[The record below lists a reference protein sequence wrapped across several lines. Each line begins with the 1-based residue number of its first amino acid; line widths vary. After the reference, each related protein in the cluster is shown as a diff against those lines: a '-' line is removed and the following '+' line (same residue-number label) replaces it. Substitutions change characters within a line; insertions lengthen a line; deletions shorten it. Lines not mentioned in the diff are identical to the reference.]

1 MTYLLDTNI
10 LVYATDE
17 EDRIR
22 MEVAND
28 LLLRLTRTRTAL
40 VSAQVLAEFANVS
53 LRRLRA
59 ASSREDVYRQVE
71 VYARTLI
78 VLPLTPAIVLEAV
91 RGVRDFQLA
100 YYDAQIWAAARLNQ
114 VAYVLS
120 EDFNAD
126 ATLEGVTFL
135 NPFAPDFDISGL

>member
-10 LVYATDE
+10 LVYAVDE
-17 EDRIR
+17 DEPDR
-22 MEVAND
+22 MKMAND
-28 LLLRLTRTRTAL
+28 LLQHLTQTRKAVAST
-40 VSAQVLAEFANVS
+40 QVLAEFANVS
-53 LRRLRA
+53 LRKLRA
-59 ASSREDVYRQVE
+59 ASFREDVYRQVE

-78 VLPLTPAIVLEAV
+78 VLPLTAGIVLEAV

-114 VAYVLS
+114 VPYVLS
-120 EDFNAD
+120 EDFSAD

-135 NPFAPDFDISGL
+135 NPFAPEFDISRL